1 MRTGCG
7 AYIYDSGGIVLAEY
21 LQGIVVA
28 ARGVP
33 VTLIISLVA
42 VLGGLV
48 IGLLVA
54 IAKRSGNKLLRGIAT
69 VYVDVL
75 RGTPLLVQVLILAYG
90 VPQLLKSSFGLQFN
104 WAHMIIVGFIAC
116 GINSSAYMA
125 EIIRSGLQAIDIG
138 QTEAARSLGMTNGQT
153 MRYVVIPQAFKI
165 IVPAMG
171 NEFVTLIK
179 ETSIL
184 SVAGIVEV
192 TRRGTLWASSSFL
205 SFQAYIGVA
214 VVYLILTLTL
224 SRLVAYIE
232 RRLAQSDRS

>member
-1 MRTGCG
+1 MQ
-7 AYIYDSGGIVLAEY
+7 DY
-21 LQGIVVA
+21 LQGILIA
-28 ARGVP
+28 AKGAP

-42 VLGGLV
+42 VLAGLV
-48 IGLLVA
+48 LGLLVA
-54 IAKRSGNKLLRGIAT
+54 IAKRSKFKVLRGIAT

-90 VPQLLKSSFGLQFN
+90 VPQIISAVTGVQFN
-104 WAHMIIVGFIAC
+104 WGNFILVGFIAC

-138 QTEAARSLGMTNGQT
+138 QTEAARSLGLSSFQT
-153 MRYVVIPQAFKI
+153 MRYIIVPQAFKI

-171 NEFVTLIK
+171 NEFITLIK

-184 SVAGIVEV
+184 SVVGIRDI
-192 TRRGTLWASSSFL
+192 TRMGTLWASQSFM

-214 VVYLILTLTL
+214 VVYLVMTLTL
-224 SRLVAYIE
+224 SRVVSFIE
-232 RRLAQSDRS
+232 RRMAQSDRG

>member
-1 MRTGCG
+1 M
-7 AYIYDSGGIVLAEY
+7 AEY

-28 ARGVP
+28 SRGIP

-42 VLGGLV
+42 VTGGMI
-48 IGLLVA
+48 IGLFVA
-54 IAKRSGNKLLRGIAT
+54 IAKRSKYKILRAIAT
-69 VYVDVL
+69 VYVDIL

-90 VPQLLKSSFGLQFN
+90 VPQLLKSAFGLQFN
-104 WAHMIIVGFIAC
+104 WEHMIIVGFIAC

-125 EIIRSGLQAIDIG
+125 EIIRSGLQAIDKG
-138 QTEAARSLGMTNGQT
+138 QTEAARSLGLSNGQT
-153 MRYVVIPQAFKI
+153 MRYIIVPQAFKI
-165 IVPAMG
+165 IVPALG

-184 SVAGIVEV
+184 SVAGIVEI

-214 VVYLILTLTL
+214 IVYLVMTLTL
-224 SRLVAYIE
+224 SRLVADIE
-232 RRLAQSDRS
+232 RRMAQSDRS